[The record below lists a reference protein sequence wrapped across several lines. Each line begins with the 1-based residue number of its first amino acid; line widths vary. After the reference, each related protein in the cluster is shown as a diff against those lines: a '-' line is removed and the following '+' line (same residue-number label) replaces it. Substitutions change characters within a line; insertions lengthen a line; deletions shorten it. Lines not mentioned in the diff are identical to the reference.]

1 MNIFDIE
8 LNELIIEVYQE
19 FDSQLTQV
27 QTVNVENILS
37 SVFVQVQEDYAPVQS
52 VNGKIGWVTIDKTD
66 VGLSN
71 VENVSIL
78 GASGYLQYQINNLD
92 ISGGYATDLELNIT
106 SGVLNQKINN
116 LSGAAVLTYGNQ
128 TINGVKNFT
137 SLKRSN
143 INVSV
148 IPTLKDLF
156 GDLDLGPF
164 WDYDTLQLPAQRN
177 VIYYVP
183 TSWAPPLVRNIRLP
197 RAGNLAGDSLI
208 VSTNY
213 MPPSSAINFYF
224 FDPGPGWVLIDSWSN
239 ASFDDLYRPFN
250 LSVITYGDSS
260 ASSTP
265 WIKQANRWTITP
277 PASINSAGTAGDLS
291 FDGTNIYVCVGP
303 SNWRRLSAS
312 TWN

>member
-1 MNIFDIE
+1 MTG
-8 LNELIIEVYQE
+8 IIEFSSDTLNIEVSGINNIPVDLIEVISTGQDIYVSVETDQSVLAVNGRQG
-19 FDSQLTQV
+19 FITLNKSDVGLQ
-27 QTVNVENILS
+27 NVENI
-37 SVFVQVQEDYAPVQS
+37 
-52 VNGKIGWVTIDKTD
+52 
-66 VGLSN
+66 
-71 VENVSIL
+71 SIT
-78 GASGYLQYQINNLD
+78 GV
-92 ISGGYATDLELNIT
+92 

-128 TINGVKNFT
+128 TINGEKNFT

-156 GDLDLGPF
+156 GDLYLGPF
-164 WDYDTLQLPAQRN
+164 WDYDTLQLPAERN

-213 MPPSSAINFYF
+213 MPPSSAINFYSY
-224 FDPGPGWVLIDSWSN
+224 DPGPGWVLIDSWSN
-239 ASFDDLYRPFN
+239 ASFDGLYRPFN
-250 LSVITYGDSS
+250 LSVITYQDSN
-260 ASSTP
+260 AFNTP
-265 WIKQANRWTITP
+265 WTKQANRWTITP
-277 PASINSAGTAGDLS
+277 PVSVNSAGTAGDLS
-291 FDGTNIYVCVGP
+291 FDGINIYVCVGQN
-303 SNWRRLSAS
+303 SWRRLSAS

>member
-1 MNIFDIE
+1 MTG
-8 LNELIIEVYQE
+8 IIEFSSDTLNIEVSGINNNIPVDLIEVISTGQDIYV
-19 FDSQLTQV
+19 SV
-27 QTVNVENILS
+27 QTDQSVLAVNGRQGFITLNKSDVGLQNVENI
-37 SVFVQVQEDYAPVQS
+37 
-52 VNGKIGWVTIDKTD
+52 
-66 VGLSN
+66 
-71 VENVSIL
+71 SIT
-78 GASGYLQYQINNLD
+78 GV
-92 ISGGYATDLELNIT
+92 

-128 TINGVKNFT
+128 TINGEKNFT

-156 GDLDLGPF
+156 GDLYLGPF

-183 TSWAPPLVRNIRLP
+183 TSWAPPLIRNIRLP

-213 MPPSSAINFYF
+213 MPPSSAINFYSY
-224 FDPGPGWVLIDSWSN
+224 DPGPGWVLIDSWSN

-277 PASINSAGTAGDLS
+277 PVSVNSAGTAGDLS
-291 FDGTNIYVCVGP
+291 FDGINIYVCVDQN
-303 SNWRRLSAS
+303 NWRRLSAS

>member
-1 MNIFDIE
+1 MAKEVLVTVQPITGE
-8 LNELIIEVYQE
+8 AVYIEVQ
-19 FDSQLTQV
+19 Q
-27 QTVNVENILS
+27 
-37 SVFVQVQEDYAPVQS
+37 DYAPVQA
-52 VNGKIGWVTIDKTD
+52 VNGRIGFVTLGKSD
-66 VGLSN
+66 VGLEN
-71 VENVSIL
+71 VENISIT
-78 GASGYLQYQINNLD
+78 GV
-92 ISGGYATDLELNIT
+92 

-116 LSGAAVLTYGNQ
+116 LSGVAVLTYGNQ
-128 TINGVKNFT
+128 TINGQKNFT

-148 IPTLKDLF
+148 IPTLQNIF
-156 GDLDLGPF
+156 ETTAS
-164 WDYDTLQLPAQRN
+164 WDYDTLQLPAERN
-177 VIYYVP
+177 IIYYTP
-183 TSWAPPLVRNIRLP
+183 TSWSPPLIRNIRLP

-208 VSTNY
+208 VNTNY
-213 MPPSSAINFYF
+213 MPPSSVINFYI

-239 ASFDDLYRPFN
+239 ASFDGLYRPFN

-291 FDGTNIYVCVGP
+291 FDGTNIYVCVGQN
-303 SNWRRLSAS
+303 NWRRLSAS